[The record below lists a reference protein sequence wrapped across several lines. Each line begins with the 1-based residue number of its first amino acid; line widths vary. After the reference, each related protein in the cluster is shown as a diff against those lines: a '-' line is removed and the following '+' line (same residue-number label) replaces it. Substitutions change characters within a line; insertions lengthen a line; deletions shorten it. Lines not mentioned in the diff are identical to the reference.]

1 MLLVGMSYNHLFIS
15 FETQIMRKIMLS
27 VFTILLSATVFAGD
41 TPAVG
46 SDAPGF
52 NLQDQNSDWHSLEDY
67 RGQWLAVYF
76 YPKDDTPGCT
86 TEACNFRDNIYAFK
100 AIDAAVVGISV
111 DDVESHKKF
120 SDKYKLPFTIL
131 ADDDGDMSKAYGVLR
146 DYKLLKL
153 ASRQSFL
160 INPEGK
166 IAKHYEDVDPDEHT
180 DEVLADIKAFMAA
193 EEIK

>member
-1 MLLVGMSYNHLFIS
+1 MKNIVLALLFAC
-15 FETQIMRKIMLS
+15 LS
-27 VFTILLSATVFAGD
+27 SPLIAGEQ
-41 TPAVG
+41 PMEG
-46 SDAPGF
+46 SDAPSF
-52 NLQDQNSDWHSLEDY
+52 KLQDQNGEWHTLEEY
-67 RGQWLAVYF
+67 RGQWLAIYF

-86 TEACNFRDNIYAFK
+86 TQACNFRDNIYAFK

-131 ADDDGDMSKAYGVLR
+131 ADSDNTTAKAYGVLK

-160 INPEGK
+160 VDPDGK
-166 IAKHYEDVDPDEHT
+166 IAKHYDDVDPDTHT
-180 DEVLADIKAFMAA
+180 GDVLADIKTLS
-193 EEIK
+193 EVWQSTL

>member
-1 MLLVGMSYNHLFIS
+1 MSYNYLFIS
-15 FETQIMRKIMLS
+15 FETQIMQKIVLS
-27 VFTILLSATVFAGD
+27 VFTILLSVTVFAGD

-46 SDAPGF
+46 SVAPGF

-166 IAKHYEDVDPDEHT
+166 IAKHYDDVDPDEHT
-180 DEVLADIKAFMAA
+180 AIVLADIKAFMAA

>member
-1 MLLVGMSYNHLFIS
+1 MKN
-15 FETQIMRKIMLS
+15 
-27 VFTILLSATVFAGD
+27 ILLSLFTVLLSAAVFAGEP
-41 TPAVG
+41 PAAG
-46 SDAPGF
+46 SDAPSF
-52 NLQDQNSDWHSLEDY
+52 KLQDQYAEWHSLEDY

-76 YPKDDTPGCT
+76 YPKDGTPGCT

-100 AIDAAVVGISV
+100 AIGAAVVGVSV
-111 DDVESHKKF
+111 DDVASHKKF

-131 ADDDGDMSKAYGVLR
+131 ADDNGDMSRAYGVLR

-166 IAKHYEDVDPDEHT
+166 IAKHYDDVDPDEHT
-180 DEVLADIKAFMAA
+180 AIVLADIKAFMAA

>member
-1 MLLVGMSYNHLFIS
+1 MKNLLIALIFVFVS
-15 FETQIMRKIMLS
+15 FP
-27 VFTILLSATVFAGD
+27 VFAGD
-41 TPAVG
+41 PPMEG
-46 SDAPGF
+46 SDAPAF
-52 NLQDQNSDWHSLEDY
+52 KLQDQNGEWHTLEDY
-67 RGQWLAVYF
+67 KGQWLAIYF

-131 ADDDGDMSKAYGVLR
+131 ADEDSEAARAYGVLR

-160 INPEGK
+160 VDPEGK
-166 IAKHYEDVDPDEHT
+166 VARHYSDVDPDTHT
-180 DEVLADIKAFMAA
+180 EEVLTDIKTLS
-193 EEIK
+193 EVWQSTL

>member
-1 MLLVGMSYNHLFIS
+1 MN
-15 FETQIMRKIMLS
+15 K
-27 VFTILLSATVFAGD
+27 ILLSILLLFLSTPILAGEPP
-41 TPAVG
+41 TVG
-46 SDAPGF
+46 SDAPSF
-52 NLQDQNSDWHSLEDY
+52 NLQDQNGEWHTLGDY

-76 YPKDDTPGCT
+76 YPRDDTPGCT

-100 AIDAAVVGISV
+100 AIGAAVVGISV
-111 DDVESHKKF
+111 DDVDSHKEF

-131 ADDDGDMSKAYGVLR
+131 ADEDGKTATAYGVLK

-166 IAKHYEDVDPDEHT
+166 VVKHYADVDPDEHT
-180 DEVLADIKAFMAA
+180 DQVLADIKALMEDATNPG
-193 EEIK
+193 

>member
-1 MLLVGMSYNHLFIS
+1 M
-15 FETQIMRKIMLS
+15 KK
-27 VFTILLSATVFAGD
+27 ILLTLLSIFLSCPLFAGEQ
-41 TPAVG
+41 PMAG
-46 SDAPGF
+46 SDAPSF
-52 NLQDQNSDWHSLEDY
+52 NLQDQNGDWHTLESY
-67 RGQWLAVYF
+67 RGQWLAIYF

-86 TEACNFRDNIYAFK
+86 REACNFRDNIYAFK

-131 ADDDGDMSKAYGVLR
+131 ADENNETSKAYGVLK

-160 INPEGK
+160 VDPEGK
-166 IAKHYEDVDPDEHT
+166 IAKHYGDVDPDTHT
-180 DEVLADIKAFMAA
+180 DEVLKDIKTFSDAW
-193 EEIK
+193 ESTL